1 MSRASLDKLCRIAVL
16 AFRNALRL
24 HEDAVFLYRH
34 ASYASALGLSAL
46 SLEEVGKYS
55 VLEDLVWHGVVEG
68 RMCPDLEEKVIR
80 QTYDHRYKQLKFSQD
95 ADLPIAT
102 EVALRRLRDGS
113 VERDKQSAFYVGL
126 PRTGKRINIKGRISS
141 PFRVTK
147 RQAER
152 QITLVNDFFVVLTAG
167 TLRDAYTVDIEEMD
181 TVLTSEL
188 LNRLRTDWPK
198 MNRTAKRTHN
208 AIMRLS

>member
-1 MSRASLDKLCRIAVL
+1 MAVL

-24 HEDAVFLYRH
+24 HEDAVFLYRN

-55 VLEDLVWHGVVEG
+55 VLEDLVWHGGVEG
-68 RMCPDLEEKVIR
+68 RMTPDLEEEVIR
-80 QTYDHRYKQLKFSQD
+80 QTYHHRYKQLKFSRY
-95 ADLPIAT
+95 ADLP
-102 EVALRRLRDGS
+102 EVPLRRLRDGS

-126 PRTGKRINIKGRISS
+126 PRTGKRINMKGRISS

-167 TLRDAYTVDIEEMD
+167 TLRDAYTVDIEEME

-188 LNRLRTDWPK
+188 LNRLRNDWPK
-198 MNRTAKRTHN
+198 MNRTARRTHN

>member
-1 MSRASLDKLCRIAVL
+1 MSRASLDKLCRMAVL

-24 HEDAVFLYRH
+24 HEDAVFLYRN

-55 VLEDLVWHGVVEG
+55 VLEDLVWHGGVEG
-68 RMCPDLEEKVIR
+68 RMTPDLEEEVIR
-80 QTYDHRYKQLKFSQD
+80 QTYHHRYKQLKFSRY
-95 ADLPIAT
+95 ADLP

-126 PRTGKRINIKGRISS
+126 PRTGKRINMKGRISS

-167 TLRDAYTVDIEEMD
+167 TLRDAYTVDIEEME

-188 LNRLRTDWPK
+188 LNRLRNDWPK
-198 MNRTAKRTHN
+198 MNRTARRTHN